1 MVYFLI
7 LSIVAVVVASIFAI
21 RPTAHERLTAHI
33 RNQAVIKG
41 WKVRFASEEDLKN
54 MYNYPLKEQVLC
66 YFKYNDETIRQ
77 ADCESWGIYNDT
89 IDGTLT
95 NKYLNLYQDDGDL
108 DDGDLEKEKTLASLS
123 SRLKT
128 IDMLFQNYGDIIYG
142 IEFNQSGVF
151 VYWNEKIQKTE
162 AINFLA
168 FLSRL
173 LD

>member
-7 LSIVAVVVASIFAI
+7 LSIVTVVVASIFAI
-21 RPTAHERLTAHI
+21 RPTAHERLTAYI

-77 ADCESWGIYNDT
+77 ADCEPWGIYNDT

-95 NKYLNLYQDDGDL
+95 NKHLNLYQH
-108 DDGDLEKEKTLASLS
+108 DGDLEKEETLTSLS
-123 SRLKT
+123 GRLKT
-128 IDMLFQNYGDIIYG
+128 IDTLFQNYGDTIYG

-151 VYWNEKIQKTE
+151 VYWNEKIKKTE